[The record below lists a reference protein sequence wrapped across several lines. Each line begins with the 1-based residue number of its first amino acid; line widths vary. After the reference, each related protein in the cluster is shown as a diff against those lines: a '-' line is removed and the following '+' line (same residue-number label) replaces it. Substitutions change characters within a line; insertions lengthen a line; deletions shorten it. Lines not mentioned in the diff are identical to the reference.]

1 MRRSRNATR
10 AARGPLA
17 APAQCSRPAPR
28 FHRPLNYPPVG
39 RITPI
44 LALASV
50 CKCRLHKMLGA
61 IENFSSL
68 GRKIPA
74 LAATLLTAM
83 AQSHASN
90 RDQDSATSLD
100 RASWHALLAVHDRW
114 LRTVALA
121 RLREREA
128 ADEVMQEVAL
138 AVVRRSAP
146 VVDST
151 RIAPWLYR
159 LLIQQIFL
167 YRRKCG
173 RRRKLTQRFQER
185 VRIEEHDVK
194 SPDPAEWLLSTEQRA
209 EVRKALSAL
218 PHKDAEILLLKY
230 TEGWSYHQIAAHL
243 GIGHSAVEARLHRA
257 RQRMRALLTEPAV
270 AARNP

>member
-1 MRRSRNATR
+1 
-10 AARGPLA
+10 
-17 APAQCSRPAPR
+17 
-28 FHRPLNYPPVG
+28 
-39 RITPI
+39 
-44 LALASV
+44 
-50 CKCRLHKMLGA
+50 
-61 IENFSSL
+61 
-68 GRKIPA
+68 
-74 LAATLLTAM
+74 M

-90 RDQDSATSLD
+90 RDPNSATSCDL
-100 RASWHALLAVHDRW
+100 ASWHALLAVHDRW

-173 RRRKLTQRFQER
+173 RRRKLTQRYQER
-185 VRIEEHDVK
+185 VKIDEHDAR
-194 SPDPAEWLLSTEQRA
+194 SPDPAEWLLSAEQRA
-209 EVRKALSAL
+209 DVRRALSTL
-218 PHKDAEILLLKY
+218 PRKDAEILLLKY

-257 RQRMRALLTEPAV
+257 RARMRTLLAETEIALKH
-270 AARNP
+270 R